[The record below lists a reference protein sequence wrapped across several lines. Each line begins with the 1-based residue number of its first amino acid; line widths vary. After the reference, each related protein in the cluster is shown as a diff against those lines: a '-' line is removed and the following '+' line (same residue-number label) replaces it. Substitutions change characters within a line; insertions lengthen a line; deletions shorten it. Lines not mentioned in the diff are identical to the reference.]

1 MGSQL
6 ISFGSVSTA
15 FGIPYDIAVI
25 IGVIVIIGIAFLL
38 SENKKK
44 INWKLVMAGLGLQ
57 IVFAILILK
66 VPVGITIFE
75 GASSA
80 ITKLLDFTKEGTD
93 FLFGPL
99 ADTNGIGFVWVVQIL
114 PTIIFFSALMG
125 VLYYLGVM
133 QFIVKFIAK
142 FIGKLLG
149 TSGSETLSA
158 VGNIFLGQTEAPLLV
173 KPFVKDMTRSELL
186 AIMVGGM
193 ATVAG
198 GVMAGYVAM
207 GVNAGHL
214 LAASIMA
221 APAGLILAKILV
233 PETEESKTKNS
244 TDISVENTASNIVEA
259 AANGA
264 SDGLGLALNVA
275 AMLLAFIALLALIN
289 FIIGAIGGLF
299 GFPEL
304 SFQWIL
310 GKLFSP
316 LAFVMGVP
324 TVDISAAGSLLGQKI
339 ILNEFVA
346 YSELANLITLDV
358 LQPKTVMILTYAL
371 CGFAN
376 FSSIAIQI
384 AGIGGLAPDKKG
396 TIAKLGFRALIG
408 GVLATCLT
416 ATIAGILF

>member
-1 MGSQL
+1 MDR
-6 ISFGSVSTA
+6 F
-15 FGIPYDIAVI
+15 
-25 IGVIVIIGIAFLL
+25 IGILGIIAILGIAYLL
-38 SENKKK
+38 SDNKKK
-44 INWKLVMAGLGLQ
+44 IDWKLVGTGLILQ
-57 IVFAILILK
+57 VVFAILILK
-66 VPVGITIFE
+66 VPFGRKIFE
-75 GASSA
+75 GVSGV
-80 ITKLLDFTKEGTD
+80 ITKLLDFTNEGSV
-93 FLFGPL
+93 FLFGEL
-99 ADTNGIGFVWVVQIL
+99 MNTDKFGSIFIFQVL
-114 PTIIFFSALMG
+114 PTIVFFSSLMG
-125 VLYYLGVM
+125 VLYYLGIM
-133 QFIVKFIAK
+133 QFIIKFIAK
-142 FIGKLLG
+142 FICKLLG

-173 KPFVKDMTRSELL
+173 KPFIKTMTRSEIL

-221 APAGLILAKILV
+221 APAGLVMAKILV
-233 PETEESKTKNS
+233 PETEESKTKDS
-244 TDISVENTASNIVEA
+244 TDIVVENTATNIVEA

-264 SDGLGLALNVA
+264 SEGLGLALNVG
-275 AMLLAFIALLALIN
+275 AMLLAFVALLALLNYIM
-289 FIIGAIGGLF
+289 GAFGGIF

-316 LAFVMGVP
+316 LVFLMGVP

-346 YSELANLITLDV
+346 YSELSTFIANGG
-358 LQPKTVMILTYAL
+358 LQPKTIMILTYAL

-384 AGIGGLAPDKKG
+384 GGIGGLAPEKKSL
-396 TIAKLGFRALIG
+396 IAKLGLKALIG
-408 GVLATCLT
+408 GTLTTCLT